1 MKLNLLMRVDPG
13 ITGSDAIQ
21 GIIQRG
27 RKYVAIQCPKKV
39 REHDKEK

>member
-21 GIIQRG
+21 DIIQRTEICG
-27 RKYVAIQCPKKV
+27 NTMPQKK
-39 REHDKEK
+39 